1 MKQLTGAD
9 LVTLRSWM
17 VRTSG
22 DLDKRQRKLVGYI
35 HPGGLQPSAFD
46 SHVDC
51 MPEQA
56 EAKAA
61 IIYKESFPDARARE
75 NIGFRTIAYFL

>member
-9 LVTLRSWM
+9 LVALRSWM

-22 DLDKRQRKLVGYI
+22 DLEKRQRKLVGYI
-35 HPGGLQPSAFD
+35 HPGGLQPPAFD
-46 SHVDC
+46 AHVDC

-61 IIYKESFPDARARE
+61 TMYKESFPDARARE